1 MFEIQDLL
9 DHFKVQMYEKCMYKF
24 VCLFDGR
31 SLIRNGFSR
40 PDLAKKFSMQTDLK
54 STTLLPLG

>member
-1 MFEIQDLL
+1 MFEIQDFL

-40 PDLAKKFSMQTDLK
+40 PDLAKKF
-54 STTLLPLG
+54 